1 MTSPEEQNPETPR
14 EPPSPPVEPPP
25 GEPPAPPR
33 EPPPPEHKP
42 PPRPPE
48 PPPMQAGDHG
58 DALNGIS
65 HDARQMGM
73 FVHLSALLGGFLTS
87 PAGGWG
93 CFVGPLIIWLI
104 KKDTMPFVDDQ
115 GKEALNFNITVAI
128 AFVVLAIFSLLTFFI
143 GLIVAIPLWII
154 IGIGWLVLTI
164 VAAVKANEG
173 VRYRYPFC
181 LRLIK

>member
-1 MTSPEEQNPETPR
+1 
-14 EPPSPPVEPPP
+14 
-25 GEPPAPPR
+25 
-33 EPPPPEHKP
+33 
-42 PPRPPE
+42 
-48 PPPMQAGDHG
+48 
-58 DALNGIS
+58 
-65 HDARQMGM
+65 M
-73 FVHLSALLGGFLTS
+73 FAHLSALLGGLLTS
-87 PAGGWG
+87 TVGGWG

-128 AFVVLAIFSLLTFFI
+128 IGVVLLIFSIFTFGI

-154 IGIGWLVLTI
+154 VGVGWLVLTI